1 MREKDAQLADA
12 IRELYRLRERAD
24 YDREMVSR
32 EYGGDVES
40 FRLAVNRELER
51 ARATYK
57 LIRREIAGESG
68 G

>member
-1 MREKDAQLADA
+1 LADA